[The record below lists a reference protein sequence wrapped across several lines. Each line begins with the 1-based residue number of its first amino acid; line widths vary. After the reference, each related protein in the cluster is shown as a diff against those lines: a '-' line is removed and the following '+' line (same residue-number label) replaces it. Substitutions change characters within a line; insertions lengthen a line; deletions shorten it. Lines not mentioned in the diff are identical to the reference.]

1 MNCPKEF
8 SKRLG
13 DSIRRLRVNTG
24 LSVAELAEYLDVTM
38 ATLSRYEN
46 GERCQNAYMV
56 NKIALYFNRTI
67 EELIK
72 GENI

>member
-8 SKRLG
+8 AKRLG
-13 DSIRRLRVNTG
+13 DNIRRLRTDTG
-24 LSVAELAEYLDVTM
+24 LSVAELAEQLDMTM

-46 GERCQNAYMV
+46 GERCPNAYMV
-56 NKIALYFNRTI
+56 NEIALYFNRTI

-72 GENI
+72 GEK